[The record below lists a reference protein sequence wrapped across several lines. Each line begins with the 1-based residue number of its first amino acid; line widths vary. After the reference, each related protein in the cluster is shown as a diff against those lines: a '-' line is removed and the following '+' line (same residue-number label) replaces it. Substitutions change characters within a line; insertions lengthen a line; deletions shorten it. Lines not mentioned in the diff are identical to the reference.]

1 VAGGF
6 RRRLERRVNFMAKK
20 KTAKGGTIHIDPV
33 TRIEGH
39 LKLEA
44 LVDGG
49 EVKEASCSGTLFRGF
64 ENILVGRHPLDAV
77 RLTQRVCGVCPTA
90 HATASAF
97 ALDEALGVA
106 DRIPD
111 NARLVRNLIL
121 GSNFLQ
127 SHILH
132 FFALTALDYADVAA
146 LADYRGNETELK
158 SVRAFIDRKA
168 LSPFFPRYEGGYR
181 CDKQTNVDLVR
192 AYLQALRLR
201 RVCHEMLSVF
211 GGKMPHNVAIVPGG
225 VTNPVTA
232 DKVATFIGKLQAI
245 QAFIEDVYLPTVFTV
260 ARAYG
265 DYFGIGAGCGRFLS
279 YGVFNLDAGSTDPL
293 KRKRLLPAG
302 FVEMG
307 GKPVAVSTAKIREE
321 VAHSRYTA
329 ECAAPP
335 TEGRTIPE
343 PEKEG
348 AYSWIK
354 APRYDGAPAEVGP
367 LARALVAYGSG
378 HPAVKREVDA
388 ALKAAGVG
396 ADALPSV
403 LGRHLARALETRI
416 VASAMMGWLG
426 ELKPGEPVAVDLKI
440 PAEGK
445 GAGLT
450 GAPRGALGHWIEIKD
465 KVVGRYQMVVP
476 TTWNGSPRD
485 AKGTPGPIEQALIGT
500 KVKDRDNPFEIVR
513 IIRSFD
519 PCLAC
524 SVHVMTASGEG
535 RGAYRIV

>member
-1 VAGGF
+1 M
-6 RRRLERRVNFMAKK
+6 RAKK
-20 KTAKGGTIHIDPV
+20 AQAHASTITIDPV

-39 LKLEA
+39 LRIEA
-44 LVDGG
+44 LVDAG

-106 DRIPD
+106 DRIPE
-111 NARLVRNLIL
+111 NGRLVRNLIF
-121 GSNFLQ
+121 GSNYLQ

-146 LADYRGNETELK
+146 LADYQGSETELK
-158 SVRAFIDRKA
+158 SVRAFIGRKA
-168 LSPFFPRYEGGYR
+168 LSPFFPRYEGDYR
-181 CDKQTNVDLVR
+181 CDKQTNIALVR
-192 AYLQALRLR
+192 GYIQALQIR
-201 RVCHEMLSVF
+201 RVCHEMLSIF
-211 GGKMPHNVAIVPGG
+211 GGKMPHNIGIVPGG
-225 VTNPVTA
+225 VTSPVTA
-232 DKVATFIGKLQAI
+232 DKIATFLGKLQQI
-245 QAFIEDVYLPTVFTV
+245 QAFIEDVYIPAVFTV
-260 ARAYG
+260 AGAYR

-279 YGVFNLDAGSTDPL
+279 YGAFNLDAGSTDPL

-302 FVEMG
+302 LVAG
-307 GKPVAVSTAKIREE
+307 DGKPAAVSAAKIREE
-321 VAHSRYTA
+321 VAHSRYA
-329 ECAAPP
+329 DECAAPP
-335 TEGRTIPE
+335 AGGQTIAQ
-343 PEKEG
+343 PEKAG
-348 AYSWIK
+348 AYSWLK

-378 HPAVKREVDA
+378 HSAVKREIDA

-403 LGRHLARALETRI
+403 LGRHLARALEARI
-416 VASAMMGWLG
+416 VASAMMGWLQ

-450 GAPRGALGHWIEIKD
+450 GAPRGALGHWIEIRD
-465 KVVGRYQMVVP
+465 KVISRYQMVVP
-476 TTWNGSPRD
+476 TTWNGSPKD
-485 AKGTPGPIEQALIGT
+485 AKETPGPMEQALIGT

-535 RGAYRIV
+535 RGVYRIV

>member
-1 VAGGF
+1 MG
-6 RRRLERRVNFMAKK
+6 AKK
-20 KTAKGGTIHIDPV
+20 ARPHARTIAIDPV

-39 LKLEA
+39 LKIEA

-90 HATASAF
+90 HSTASTF
-97 ALDEALGVA
+97 SLDEALGVA

-111 NARLVRNLIL
+111 NARLVRNLIF
-121 GSNFLQ
+121 GSNFIQ

-146 LADYRGNETELK
+146 LADYQGNETELK

-168 LSPFFPRYEGGYR
+168 LSPFFPRYEGDYR

-201 RVCHEMLSVF
+201 RVCHEMLSIF

-225 VTNPVTA
+225 VTSPVTA
-232 DKVATFIGKLQAI
+232 DKVATFIGKLQPI
-245 QAFIEDVYLPTVFTV
+245 QAFIEDVYIPAVFTV
-260 ARAYG
+260 AGAYG

-279 YGVFNLDAGSTDPL
+279 YGVFNLDGNSTDPL

-307 GKPVAVSTAKIREE
+307 GKPVAASAAKIREE
-321 VAHSRYTA
+321 VAHSRYTDD
-329 ECAAPP
+329 CAAPP
-335 TEGRTIPE
+335 AEGQTIAQ
-343 PEKEG
+343 PEKAG
-348 AYSWIK
+348 AYSWLK

-403 LGRHLARALETRI
+403 LGRHLARALEARI

-426 ELKPGEPVAVDLKI
+426 ELVPGEPVAVDLKI

-450 GAPRGALGHWIEIKD
+450 DAPRGALGHWIEIRD
-465 KVVGRYQMVVP
+465 KVIGRYQMVVP

-485 AKGTPGPIEQALIGT
+485 AKGTPGPIEQALLGT

-524 SVHVMTASGEG
+524 AVHVMTVSGEG
-535 RGAYRIV
+535 RGVYRIV

>member
-1 VAGGF
+1 MG
-6 RRRLERRVNFMAKK
+6 AKK
-20 KTAKGGTIHIDPV
+20 ARPHASTIAIDPV

-39 LKLEA
+39 LKIEA

-64 ENILVGRHPLDAV
+64 ENILVGRHPLDAP

-90 HATASAF
+90 HATASTF
-97 ALDEALGVA
+97 SLDEALGVA

-111 NARLVRNLIL
+111 NARLVRNLIF

-158 SVRAFIDRKA
+158 SVRAFIDRQA
-168 LSPFFPRYEGGYR
+168 LSPFFPRYEGDYR

-201 RVCHEMLSVF
+201 RVCHEMLSIF

-225 VTNPVTA
+225 VTSPVTA
-232 DKVATFIGKLQAI
+232 DKVATFLGKLQPI
-245 QAFIEDVYLPTVFTV
+245 QAFIEDVYVPAVFTV
-260 ARAYG
+260 AGVYG

-279 YGVFNLDAGSTDPL
+279 YGVFNLDGNSTDPL
-293 KRKRLLPAG
+293 KRRRLLPAG
-302 FVEMG
+302 FVEAK
-307 GKPVAVSTAKIREE
+307 GKPAPVNAANIREE
-321 VAHSRYTA
+321 VAHSRYTDD
-329 ECAAPP
+329 CAAPP
-335 TEGRTIPE
+335 AEGKTIAQ
-343 PEKEG
+343 PEKAG
-348 AYSWIK
+348 AYSWLK

-378 HPAVKREVDA
+378 HPVVKPQVDA

-396 ADALPSV
+396 AGALPSV
-403 LGRHLARALETRI
+403 LGRHLARALEARI
-416 VASAMMGWLG
+416 VASAMTGWLG

-450 GAPRGALGHWIEIKD
+450 DAPRGALGHWIEIRD
-465 KVVGRYQMVVP
+465 KVIGRYQMVVP

-485 AKGTPGPIEQALIGT
+485 AKGTPGPMEQALLGT

-535 RGAYRIV
+535 RGVYRIV

>member
-1 VAGGF
+1 MG
-6 RRRLERRVNFMAKK
+6 AKK
-20 KTAKGGTIHIDPV
+20 ARPHASTITIDPV

-39 LKLEA
+39 LKIEA

-64 ENILVGRHPLDAV
+64 ENILVGRHPLDAS
-77 RLTQRVCGVCPTA
+77 RLTQRVCGVCPAA
-90 HATASAF
+90 HATASTY

-106 DRIPD
+106 DRIPPG
-111 NARLVRNLIL
+111 ARIVRNLIL

-132 FFALTALDYADVAA
+132 FFALTALDYADVTA
-146 LADYRGNETELK
+146 LADYQGNETELK

-168 LSPFFPRYEGGYR
+168 LSPFFPRYEGDYR

-192 AYLQALRLR
+192 AYLQGLRLR
-201 RVCHEMLSVF
+201 RVCHEMLSIF
-211 GGKMPHNVAIVPGG
+211 GGKMPHSVAVVPGG
-225 VTNPVTA
+225 VTSPVTA
-232 DKVATFIGKLQAI
+232 DKVAGFIGKLQSI
-245 QAFIEDVYLPTVFTV
+245 QAFTEDVYIPAIFTI
-260 ARAYG
+260 AQAYG

-279 YGVFNLDAGSTDPL
+279 YGAFNLDADSTDPL
-293 KRKRLLPAG
+293 KRRRFLPAG
-302 FVEMG
+302 FVEAT
-307 GKPVAVSTAKIREE
+307 GKPVPVNAADIREE
-321 VAHSRYTA
+321 VAHSRYTDD
-329 ECAAPP
+329 CAAPP
-335 TEGRTIPE
+335 AGGQTIAQ
-343 PEKEG
+343 PEKAG

-367 LARALVAYGSG
+367 LARALVAYGAG
-378 HPAVKREVDA
+378 HSVVKREVDA

-445 GAGLT
+445 GVGLT
-450 GAPRGALGHWIEIKD
+450 GAPRGALGHWIEIRD
-465 KVVGRYQMVVP
+465 KVIGRYQMVVP
-476 TTWNGSPRD
+476 TTWNASPRD
-485 AKGTPGPIEQALIGT
+485 ANETPGPMEQALIGT

-524 SVHVMTASGEG
+524 SVHVMTVSGES
-535 RGAYRIV
+535 RGVYRVV